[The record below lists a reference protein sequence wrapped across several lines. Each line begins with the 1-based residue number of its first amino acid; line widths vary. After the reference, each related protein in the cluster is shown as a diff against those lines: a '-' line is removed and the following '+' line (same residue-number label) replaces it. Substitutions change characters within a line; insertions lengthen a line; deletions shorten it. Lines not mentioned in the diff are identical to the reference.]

1 MSDGLA
7 GGVGLSA
14 LATAGVAA
22 TVLLIDRA
30 GRRVLTVPPQWL
42 CAALLAVIGL
52 WTGAPPAI
60 VLTCFLAFSFFN
72 AGYNTL
78 TGIYPAEV
86 FPTEIRGIGTGFATA
101 VSRVGAG
108 AGTFLLPWSMTN
120 FGPGPTML
128 CAAGLAALGAALSQW
143 LAPETKGM
151 TLTEAA
157 AGYSH

>member
-1 MSDGLA
+1 
-7 GGVGLSA
+7 VQ
-14 LATAGVAA
+14 
-22 TVLLIDRA
+22 I
-30 GRRVLTVPPQWL
+30 
-42 CAALLAVIGL
+42 
-52 WTGAPPAI
+52 
-60 VLTCFLAFSFFN
+60 CFLAYSFFN

-86 FPTEIRGIGTGFATA
+86 FPTEIRGLGTGFATA

-120 FGPGPTML
+120 FGAGPTML
-128 CAAGLAALGAALSQW
+128 CAAGLTVLGAALSQW

-157 AGYSH
+157 AGHSH